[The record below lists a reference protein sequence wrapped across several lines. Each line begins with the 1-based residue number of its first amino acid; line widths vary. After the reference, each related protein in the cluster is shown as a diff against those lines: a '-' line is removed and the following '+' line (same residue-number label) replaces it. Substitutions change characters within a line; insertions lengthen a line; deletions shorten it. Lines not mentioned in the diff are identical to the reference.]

1 MQEILFKT
9 LSPLFLV
16 ALVVLTSVWL
26 TEKMQYRKE
35 LAEKTQTIVFLQE
48 KLSKCQSN
56 NIVFD
61 GKVKKTDL
69 NLRQFLAPFRPD
81 TCQVDTA
88 SIVAWWDNLKP
99 RERRKYRKE
108 NQ

>member
-1 MQEILFKT
+1 MKYVAIGGYGLAVLV
-9 LSPLFLV
+9 LSL
-16 ALVVLTSVWL
+16 WL
-26 TEKMQYRKE
+26 SDRLHYRQA
-35 LAEKTQTIVFLQE
+35 LAEKSENIRLLQE

-69 NLRQFLAPFRPD
+69 NVRQFLRPIKPD
-81 TCQVDTA
+81 TCQADTVG
-88 SIVAWWDNLKP
+88 IVTWWGNLKP

-108 NQ
+108 SF

>member
-1 MQEILFKT
+1 MQGILFKA

-26 TEKMQYRKE
+26 TEKMHYRKE
-35 LAEKTQTIVFLQE
+35 LAEKSQTIVFLQE

-56 NIVFD
+56 SVVFD
-61 GKVKKTDL
+61 GKVKKAGL
-69 NLRQFLAPFRPD
+69 SLKQFLAPFRSD

-108 NQ
+108 NY